1 MYNLN
6 KCAEL
11 LDILSK
17 NFSGGKLGKKV
28 VQKMFYFFERK
39 GIQLHLRY
47 GIHYYGPYSSKLDN
61 ITRELEDED
70 VINIDTSGQTHI
82 ITVKTKDNFQDVLT
96 DEELQYADFV
106 IQNFAEKTPMQLE
119 ALATMDYV
127 ADKILLKGASDNEIK
142 KKFKEIKG
150 NKFNEKEISEALDLL
165 HQLNFVG

>member
-1 MYNLN
+1 MYNLK
-6 KCAEL
+6 KCANL

-17 NFSGGKLGKKV
+17 KFSGGKLGKKV

-39 GIQLHLRY
+39 GIQLNLRY

-61 ITRELEDED
+61 ITRELDDED
-70 VINIDTSGQTHI
+70 IINIDTSGQTHI
-82 ITVKTKDNFQDVLT
+82 ITIKSKDDIPDVLT
-96 DEELQYADFV
+96 NEELQYADFV

-142 KKFKEIKG
+142 MKFKEIKG
-150 NKFNEKEISEALDLL
+150 NKFNEKEISEALELL
-165 HQLNFVG
+165 HQLDFVD